1 MHKTNPPLSARCEA
15 QAIEL
20 LGLFHLTFRAVIKFV
35 INLVEPRKLFFG
47 ACCTLRTRPVRGSAR
62 RTLMYKNATLSYPE
76 VLLSSTQVQHM
87 LGLSRTSVWRL
98 TRHGGLQPVHIGT
111 ALRFRRSD
119 VLALM
124 QIGTT
129 QHPTQKSPLSRA

>member
-1 MHKTNPPLSARCEA
+1 MD
-15 QAIEL
+15 
-20 LGLFHLTFRAVIKFV
+20 
-35 INLVEPRKLFFG
+35 
-47 ACCTLRTRPVRGSAR
+47 
-62 RTLMYKNATLSYPE
+62 KNATLSYRE
-76 VLLSSTQVQHM
+76 VLLSRTQVQQM

-98 TRHGGLQPVHIGT
+98 TRRGVLTPVHIGA